1 MGLFS
6 KNKIFDN
13 IFKLDDDELLFKN
26 CITFSYINIYDDN
39 YIVQGFTISKDFCL
53 ISAYSKFKSNS
64 RVYIYEKNG
73 IFKNYVELD
82 NNSHV
87 GGITFDYLNNILYI
101 TGSLG
106 RIYAY
111 DYYELISGNIS
122 KYDCSIN
129 IRDFIDNASAAT
141 VYFYDNKLYVCTFDN
156 IGKMVIYDLEVE
168 KNKIVIT
175 NGEIIDNLPSA
186 IQGVCVYKNKDE
198 IYYLFSQSYGK
209 IKSVIKLYDS
219 NFRFISQKKLKCIG
233 LEGIDIDYS
242 GNVFGVFENGIDK
255 IGKIHIS
262 TISSS
267 LSNFSD
273 KKFSLGASNFR
284 NRVKK
289 DIEK

>member
-26 CITFSYINIYDDN
+26 CITFSYKNIYDDN

-129 IRDFIDNASAAT
+129 IRDFIDN
-141 VYFYDNKLYVCTFDN
+141 
-156 IGKMVIYDLEVE
+156 
-168 KNKIVIT
+168 
-175 NGEIIDNLPSA
+175 LPSA

-262 TISSS
+262 TIRSS